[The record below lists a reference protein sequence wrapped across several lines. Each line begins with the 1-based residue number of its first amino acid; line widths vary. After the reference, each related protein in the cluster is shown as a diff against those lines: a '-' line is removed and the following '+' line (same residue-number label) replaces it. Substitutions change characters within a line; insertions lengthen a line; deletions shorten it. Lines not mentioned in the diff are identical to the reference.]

1 MSRGRGYNVVTLFIG
16 RVPKLISLPS
26 DHPDAGSGWQ
36 DATLYGR
43 QGCLPPRSHF
53 PVTPISATVTPFPEA
68 SKAVNRK

>member
-43 QGCLPPRSHF
+43 QGCPPPR
-53 PVTPISATVTPFPEA
+53 PEVKNCDWRA
-68 SKAVNRK
+68 GHSWAMMGEGDLKA